1 MAIAPLLALLVLPPT
16 GEIETSS
23 NTQRLICQSH
33 LNLGNTTNLPSA
45 RDLLR
50 PSAYT
55 SRNVI
60 NENLTIPI
68 PTFVRTGDTYFQQ
81 RQLHLTS
88 MLQQIALPTL
98 FITLSMVESR
108 WT

>member
-23 NTQRLICQSH
+23 EHQRLIHQFH
-33 LNLGNTTNLPSA
+33 LNLGNTANLPSA

-55 SRNVI
+55 LQNVI
-60 NENLTIPI
+60 NKNLIIPI

-81 RQLHLTS
+81 RQLHLNS
-88 MLQQIALPTL
+88 MLQKIGLPTL
-98 FITLSMVESR
+98 FITLSMAES
-108 WT
+108 